1 MMQDAPA
8 LWAWLIG
15 AIVLIIIASLYTR
28 HTYHAFLAKSR
39 GPATYALPAV
49 ADQTPLDRLL
59 SDDAARHPGQDGLL
73 LLLDN
78 HDAFAARVLATLDAG
93 RSLDLMYYIWRTDL
107 SGLLLIHHLLAA
119 ADRGVRV
126 RLLLDDV
133 NVQGF
138 DRTFLALTQH
148 PLIDVRLF
156 NPIRQRGHVLRRAAE
171 MLLGLSRF
179 NRRMHGK
186 MWIADGR
193 LAIMGG
199 RNIGNTYF
207 DATDG
212 DGSTFDAD
220 ILITGP
226 KVSDVSD
233 VFDSYWNL
241 GLSLPIKALWPQLK
255 DMLPAFRTRLAA
267 HAATPAARTFMS
279 RALADRT
286 TETFVTARL
295 KWTDTVTLLADPPEK
310 ALNEHRAPWMD
321 TAVLKLLGTATTEAR
336 LITPYFVPGKDG
348 LAGLIQLAE
357 RGVRISV
364 ITNALSA
371 TNSIMVHGA
380 YSTYRAPLLQA
391 GARIFELS
399 RPAPRSKKHDMLH
412 SKVFLVDRQRA
423 IVGSLN
429 FDLRSAH
436 INTELGLL
444 FEEPTLLAELQAM
457 SDMLAEPRQSYEVTR
472 DGDTLYWAVARPGL
486 PAVLTADPEAGPTR
500 RAISWL
506 VGQLPIQSYL

>member
-1 MMQDAPA
+1 MMQDVMMVST
-8 LWAWLIG
+8 WLFGI
-15 AIVLIIIASLYTR
+15 AVLIAIASLYTR
-28 HTYHAFLAKSR
+28 RTYRAFLAKAR
-39 GPATYALPAV
+39 GPSTFALPV
-49 ADQTPLDRLL
+49 MSDQTPLDRTF
-59 SDDAARHPGQDGLL
+59 DAVTAAHPGQDGLML
-73 LLLDN
+73 LLEND
-78 HDAFAARVLATLDAG
+78 DAFAARSLATRNAG
-93 RSLDLMYYIWRTDL
+93 RSIDLMYYIWRTDL
-107 SGLLLIHHLLAA
+107 SGRLLIHDLLSA

-148 PLIDVRLF
+148 PMIDVRLF

-193 LAIMGG
+193 LSIVGG

-207 DATDG
+207 DATHG
-212 DGSTFDAD
+212 NGSTVDAD
-220 ILITGP
+220 ILMTGP
-226 KVSDVSD
+226 TVAEVSA

-255 DMLPAFRTRLAA
+255 DRMPTFRERLTAY
-267 HAATPAARTFMS
+267 AATPAARQFMNTS
-279 RALADRT
+279 CGDKT
-286 TETFVTARL
+286 TETFIKAQL
-295 KWTDTVTLLADPPEK
+295 KWTETVTLLADPPEK
-310 ALNEHRAPWMD
+310 ALNKRDTPWME
-321 TAVLKLLGTATTEAR
+321 TAVLKLLRAAQSEVR
-336 LITPYFVPGKDG
+336 LITPYFVPGTDG
-348 LAGLIQLAE
+348 LKGLVNLAE
-357 RGVRISV
+357 RGVQISL

-380 YSTYRAPLLQA
+380 YRTYRAPLLAA

-399 RPAPRSKKHDMLH
+399 GAASRGKKHDMLH
-412 SKVFLVDRQRA
+412 SKVFIVDRERA

-444 FEEPTLLAELQAM
+444 FEDPDLIAELLAM
-457 SDMLAEPRQSYEVTR
+457 SETLASPQHSYAVTQN
-472 DGDTLYWAVARPGL
+472 GTALEWAVARPGL
-486 PAVLTADPEAGPTR
+486 PATMTAEPEAGPGR